1 MKKIIG
7 AMFALAL
14 GVVGVSQT
22 ALATPAGLSGPWAS
36 TPTPANPATF
46 DVIHIGATV
55 VGLSLGLGE
64 DVDYIGRLSSEDV
77 VFNPFQPGLA
87 GASLTGTGLSG
98 KSGTWTFTSGADLYE
113 IVAVEIDAGNFFGV
127 GLGDIYLTDPVANS
141 GFWDTS
147 DFGTSRFHPNLN
159 YLDFYGVKISKG
171 DVPEP
176 MSLALLGG
184 GLATLRM
191 VRRKKRA

>member
-7 AMFALAL
+7 AIFALAF
-14 GVVGVSQT
+14 GMMGVSQT

-36 TPTPANPATF
+36 TPTPSNAGVF
-46 DVIHIGATV
+46 DPLHIGATDL
-55 VGLSLGLGE
+55 GLSVALGE
-64 DVDYIGRLSSEDV
+64 DVDYIGRLSAGGA
-77 VFNPFQPGLA
+77 VFNPVESGLT

-98 KSGTWTFTSGADLYE
+98 KSGTWTFTSGADVYA
-113 IVAVEIDAGNFFGV
+113 IVAVEIDAGNFFGI
-127 GLGDIYLTDPVANS
+127 GLGDIYLTDPIANN

-147 DFGTSRFHPNLN
+147 DFGVRFRPNLN
-159 YLDFYGVKISKG
+159 YLDFYGVKIGSA

-176 MSLALLGG
+176 MSLALVGG
-184 GLATLRM
+184 GLAGLRM